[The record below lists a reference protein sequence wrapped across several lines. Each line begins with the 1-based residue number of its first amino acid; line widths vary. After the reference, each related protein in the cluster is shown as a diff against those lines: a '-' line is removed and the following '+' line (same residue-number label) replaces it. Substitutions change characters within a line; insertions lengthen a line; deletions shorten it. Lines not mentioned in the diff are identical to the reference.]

1 MQEITKNVHDALNGD
16 KKGFEELYRA
26 TSKAVYFT
34 CLSLVKNG
42 TDAEDLM
49 QDAYIAAFEKLPS
62 LSEPEKFAA
71 WVKRIAVNKC
81 NDFLAKKGA
90 HPEYP
95 TDGEGAA
102 EEPVGEN
109 ILPEEYA
116 ENREK
121 RRIVMDIMKKSLSDA
136 QYRTVIMFYFD
147 EMSVAEIA
155 EAMDCP
161 EGTVKYR
168 LNAARSKIKKGVL
181 NYENRTDDKLYAFAG
196 APFLARLLAAESA
209 ELTVPALKI
218 ASLIPAAAQAASSAA
233 GASGAGAKAFLGTL
247 KGKLIVGAA
256 AVAVCGA
263 AAAAAVTAGSPGAQ
277 DSTDDSYISESF
289 SVSYTSD
296 SPDDTDG
303 MDDDFSLPAANDSSE
318 DNDLLSSGD
327 YLYEDIPGGVRI
339 IQYLGNE
346 EYLTVPAEIDGKRV
360 LEIDDDDKVGFVFYD
375 FERSAAI
382 KEITLPEG
390 LERIGKSVFSFL
402 SELKAVHFP
411 ESLES
416 LGPFAFLNCSS
427 LEGIALPDCEID
439 FYALFEDCISLK
451 EITLPEG
458 PTELFSTL
466 QGCSALESI
475 TVPASV
481 ETLDCT
487 FMECTSLK
495 TVTFKENSAL
505 TSIGLSTFEDCSA
518 LESITVPDGVKEI
531 YNDAFKYC
539 FSLKSVTLPDSL
551 EDIGRSAFY
560 CCTSLEEIVLP
571 DGIRYI
577 HPTAFEGCSNTRI
590 IFKGKSYTAEEIS
603 ELKELNEP

>member
-1 MQEITKNVHDALNGD
+1 MQEITKNVYDALNGN
-16 KKGFEELYRA
+16 KKGFEGLYQA

-34 CLSLVKNG
+34 CLSLVKNEA
-42 TDAEDLM
+42 DAEDLT
-49 QDAYIAAFEKLPS
+49 QDVYITAFAKLSS

-71 WVKRIAVNKC
+71 WIKRIAVNKC
-81 NDFLAKKGA
+81 NDFLSKKGA
-90 HPEYP
+90 HPEYLI
-95 TDGEGAA
+95 DGEENA
-102 EEPVGEN
+102 EEAVDEN

-121 RRIVMDIMKKSLSDA
+121 RRIVMDIMQKCLSDA

-155 EAMDCP
+155 EIMECP

-181 NYENRTDDKLYAFAG
+181 NYEDRTNDKLYTFVG
-196 APFLARLLAAESA
+196 IPFLARVLTAESA
-209 ELTVPALKI
+209 ELTVPAVKI
-218 ASLIPAAAQAASSAA
+218 ASLLPAAAQAASSAA
-233 GASGAGAKAFLGTL
+233 GASGTEAKAFLGTF
-247 KGKLIVGAA
+247 KGKLIAGAA
-256 AVAVCGA
+256 AVAVCGT
-263 AAAAAVTAGSPGAQ
+263 AAAAVVTVNSPKAP
-277 DSTDDSYISESF
+277 DNIDDSYPESF

-296 SPDDTDG
+296 STDG
-303 MDDDFSLPAANDSSE
+303 MDDDFSIPTAADSSE
-318 DNDLLSSGD
+318 DNDVLSSGD
-327 YLYEDIPGGVRI
+327 YLYENIPGGVRI

-360 LEIDDDDKVGFVFYD
+360 LEIDDNDKVGFVFYD
-375 FERSAAI
+375 FERLAAI

-427 LEGIALPDCEID
+427 LEGIELPDCEID

-458 PTELFSTL
+458 PAELFSTL
-466 QGCSALESI
+466 EGCSALESI

-487 FMECTSLK
+487 FKGCTSLK

-505 TSIGLSTFEDCSA
+505 TSIGISAFEDCQA
-518 LESITVPDGVKEI
+518 LESINIPDGVKEI

-551 EDIGRSAFY
+551 ENIDRSAFAY
-560 CCTSLEEIVLP
+560 CTSLEEIVLP
-571 DGIRYI
+571 DGIQYI
-577 HPTAFEGCSNTRI
+577 HPTAFEGCDNTRI
-590 IFKGKSYTAEEIS
+590 IFKGKSYSAEEMDKLLMLF
-603 ELKELNEP
+603 E